1 MRNIFIRA
9 CYTHRYTDKLSECDA
24 VFCKNMRQ
32 NGEFHPTILSIL
44 PEPNIKKWKRKS
56 QRMKKNIYIYT
67 YIYRERKRDIVSSME
82 IGPKTGDDKGIYR
95 NVDGHA
101 LSVSWTFPNQFFDC
115 LIYSSHFTSSAA
127 I

>member
-1 MRNIFIRA
+1 M
-9 CYTHRYTDKLSECDA
+9 HRYTNKLSESDA

-44 PEPNIKKWKRKS
+44 REPNIKKWERKS
-56 QRMKKNIYIYT
+56 QRMKKKNKKTYTYI
-67 YIYRERKRDIVSSME
+67 YIYRERERGRDTVSSME

-101 LSVSWTFPNQFFDC
+101 LLVSWTFPNQFFDC

>member
-1 MRNIFIRA
+1 MRCFVKICDKTVNFIRPF
-9 CYTHRYTDKLSECDA
+9 YPFYVNRIL
-24 VFCKNMRQ
+24 KN
-32 NGEFHPTILSIL
+32 GKGKAKEL
-44 PEPNIKKWKRKS
+44 K
-56 QRMKKNIYIYT
+56 KKNKKTYTYI
-67 YIYRERKRDIVSSME
+67 YIYRERERGRDTVSSME

-101 LSVSWTFPNQFFDC
+101 LLVSWTFPNQFFDC